1 MDNARLRHFIAV
13 AEELNLGRAAKK
25 VTLTPSVLGASVTKL
40 ETELGVQLID
50 RTTHDFVLTEAGAAF
65 LVEARATLAGT
76 ARPGRA
82 FAPQAGGKAKA
93 SKGKGRAPAVKGQ
106 PKVGKRR
113 QSR

>member
-1 MDNARLRHFIAV
+1 MDNAQLRHFVAV

-25 VTLTPSVLGASVTKL
+25 LTLTPSVLGASVTGL
-40 ETELGVQLID
+40 ETELGVQLVD
-50 RTTHDFVLTEAGAAF
+50 RSSHDLVLTEAGVSF
-65 LVEARATLAGT
+65 LVTARATLVET
-76 ARPGRA
+76 AQPGRA

-93 SKGKGRAPAVKGQ
+93 SKGKGRTPAVKGQ